1 MKAKKR
7 MLAFVP
13 ALSLTVT
20 SFAGWTSQ
28 SDNTADVKA
37 SASVSDVSS
46 VSSVSPSA
54 PLTLS
59 TDLEYV
65 GSTSALNTIRLRLDG
80 STFKEGISKSD
91 IRLDNAFKEMS
102 VKGVSYDGDT
112 VTLTL
117 KGTPVK
123 NEQVNIYE
131 PGKVVVLA
139 SGINGA
145 KDYVQ
150 VDIPVMSPYLGFVP
164 ESIKAEDGKIT
175 ADIIAYDMGDINAIT
190 KDSIT
195 VEGVKVIAA
204 EKKNYKTIA
213 VTFEADGVKTVNDFA
228 ALVNGK
234 KITVGGKES
243 EVYLPGVSLAGYL
256 DYCEQSGENLDITL
270 DLYANCGKFADKI
283 TTDMVSFGEQF
294 KDAKAQSVE
303 MNDGTAKL
311 KLSVPAN
318 GKTPENFDLYGEVK
332 LSADAFVNDWG
343 EKPAAAVSEKH
354 FYTGSSM
361 ERDISYKPSG
371 SLDAQTLIDIQKFTR
386 GLNSNFGTIV
396 YWGTTIGGGLS
407 TAWSIL
413 SNILQMTGVMESE
426 HAQVMKALK
435 KIMEK
440 IDKMQQT
447 LDQHTQMLLKIKT
460 DQQAEKL
467 RDFDKALDELRSAY
481 KLLQK
486 MITDAKTDYAMT
498 TWLKGE
504 PLPDG
509 YKLVDSDGKV
519 IADDAEIPDGYRIK
533 APNGEYVTPEKILD
547 PETASG
553 EEMIAYNEA
562 IVQKAKETNGKDYDI
577 QDAKLKECISS
588 ITNQVTTSGTGIRD
602 NPINE
607 FDYLCSLKY
616 NFDSQSYL
624 PRVMF
629 RETIFTSLTQAMGM
643 VALINNVAKYPKNV
657 VYNNL
662 NQKYHAAVKLID
674 KSVPSGHDA
683 SEIKAYPHGQEKGAV
698 ATGKYIKELKLSGV
712 KGDGNAAR
720 ALLETEGYTVI
731 DQDLNEG
738 AGGHYIYLGYK
749 TTDDYAEAV
758 KDLKIVTGEGS
769 NMSSM
774 MLGSRQY
781 KLCPYTGDEKFVN
794 ETGDLNCKAGGTWM
808 WLYYTTDASS
818 DGKAIERVFF
828 DSEIGYGNRHSANIQ
843 NVIAS
848 NGKRWDLND
857 AAGGDDIYMYQI
869 MDPETPEYISEI
881 MTAAASKEADA
892 KKKLTDKG
900 FTVINQDTNM
910 KGGGDY
916 VYVGYKTTTDPTKAI
931 TGLYIRKESKAVSLG
946 NVTNNGVTYSPVT
959 GCVNLNNNSGGKYLY
974 LYYAKDYS
982 ETAPLLKSM
991 LFNANK
997 DGSLQ
1002 KQDFNQDAGG
1012 DDIYLHT
1019 TYHSTSETQTYK
1031 LENDPEYHP
1040 YCYTLNSRVTLMY
1053 SDDYDF
1059 YNKKPI
1065 HHTFTT
1071 DERSSFVN
1079 KMSNTSLRDE
1089 LYSAGLLRDEPM
1101 FDKMKNLNLA
1111 IDVTNDWEFEETL
1124 FNYEGKLYFNAYK
1137 TPVTVINSNSNIIEN
1152 QNSYRVYRF
1161 SPDDPPEERIWD
1173 PENEYKYLTKFIS
1186 FYTYTTDYSATL
1198 PVNND
1203 YAQCLGVKYDSDTS
1217 ELCYYMDFGSDVDR
1231 SKAGFTTS
1239 SMACAAND
1247 ENAVKPYEAD
1257 NGDKYYVV
1265 RFKVSDS
1272 KGAETESQNAK
1283 FIFDYDGSKSDYI
1296 ELPKYDPKKYT
1307 VYWMNHDKTVLE
1319 TDEDLEYGTTPE
1331 YNGPTPTKEPDNNYV
1346 YIFSG
1351 WDSDVKAVTGN
1362 TFYVA
1367 QFETR
1372 QRLNYVTVEAH
1383 DVNGYDVP
1391 AALTGGGEY
1400 LYGDEAKLT
1409 APQIVGYSFVGWYE
1423 KVSDSVFSTS
1433 NTYSHTVDG
1442 PINLIAKYK
1451 PISKVNVQINGGRNY
1466 TINGEECSNTY
1477 YNQHYLGDRITVVS
1491 NEENFAFWQNDYGM
1505 VVSRSKEYTFTVT
1518 GQDKIIAVTNTVLQ
1532 TKASIVW
1539 ESAYNQIIKSVQLK
1553 EDQTTD
1559 EPDLPSYNGNKAIG
1573 WDYDCDGIY
1582 DPEKDTLEAAKQ
1594 IAFNNDNH
1602 VIVIKPIYE
1611 LNNNTYIITVNGGA
1625 VTKGEA
1631 NADGTFTQNTVVA
1644 VTADEP
1650 IAGQKF
1656 SHWRDGAYKVVSYN
1670 KSYSFYAD
1678 RNLTLYAVYVD
1689 AADTV
1694 EAVGTTEII
1703 NMYKDTENKKL
1714 IFVSLSTVPEGCKID
1729 KAGAIATDKPN
1740 VAASP
1745 DTFNVDSA
1753 TYVMGN
1759 ATDST
1764 SYRYTLTKGK
1774 VNVGDT
1780 WYVRAYL
1787 VYTDKAGNTHEIFG
1801 DIVSQTM

>member
-7 MLAFVP
+7 MLAFVL

-37 SASVSDVSS
+37 SASVSD
-46 VSSVSPSA
+46 VSPSA

-102 VKGVSYDGDT
+102 VKGVSSDGDT

-150 VDIPVMSPYLGFVP
+150 VDIPVMSPYLGFDP
-164 ESIKAEDGKIT
+164 ESIKAEGEKIT
-175 ADIIAYDMGDINAIT
+175 ADIIAYDIGNINAIT
-190 KDSIT
+190 KDNVT

-204 EKKNYKTIA
+204 EKKDYKTIA
-213 VTFEADGVKTVNDFA
+213 VTFEADGVKTVNGFA

-234 KITVGGKES
+234 RITVGGKES

-270 DLYANCGKFADKI
+270 DLYANDGKFADKI

-294 KDAKAQSVE
+294 KDAKVQSVE

-361 ERDISYKPSG
+361 ERDIAYKPSG
-371 SLDAQTLIDIQKFTR
+371 SLDAQTLIDIQKYTR
-386 GLNSNFGTIV
+386 GLDSNFGTVV
-396 YWGTTIGGGLS
+396 YWGSTIGGGLY
-407 TAWSIL
+407 TAVSII
-413 SNILQMTGVMESE
+413 SSILQMTGVMESE
-426 HAQVMKALK
+426 HAQEMKALK
-435 KIMEK
+435 QIMEK

-460 DQQAEKL
+460 DQQAAKL
-467 RDFDKALDELRSAY
+467 SDFDRALDDLRSAY
-481 KLLQK
+481 KLLHT
-486 MITDAKTDYAMT
+486 MITDAKTDYFMT

-519 IADDAEIPDGYRIK
+519 IADDADIPDEYHIK
-533 APNGEYVTPEKILD
+533 APNGEYVTPVKILD
-547 PETASG
+547 PETASE

-562 IVQKAKETNGKDYDI
+562 IVQLAKDTNGNDYTV
-577 QDAKLKECISS
+577 QEQKLKDRISS
-588 ITNQVTTSGTGIRD
+588 ITSQVKTSGTGIRD

-607 FDYLCSLKY
+607 YDYLCSLKY

-629 RETIFTSLTQAMGM
+629 RETIVTSLTQAMGM
-643 VALINNVAKYPKNV
+643 IALIENIAKNPKNA

-662 NQKYHAAVKLID
+662 NQQYHAAVKLID

-683 SEIKAYPHGQEKGAV
+683 SEIKAYPHGQETGAV
-698 ATGKYIKELKLSGV
+698 ATGKYIKEIKLSGF
-712 KGDGNAAR
+712 KDNSATAK
-720 ALLETEGYTVI
+720 ALLENEGFTVI
-731 DQDLNEG
+731 DQDLNKY
-738 AGGHYIYLGYK
+738 AGGLYIYLGYK
-749 TTDDYAEAV
+749 TTNNYDEAV
-758 KDLKIVTGEGS
+758 KDLKIVTGKGN
-769 NMSSM
+769 NMSSIT
-774 MLGSRQY
+774 LGSRQY
-781 KLCPYTGDEKFVN
+781 NIFPYTGVEKFVN
-794 ETGDLNCKAGGTWM
+794 ETGALNCDAGGTWM
-808 WLYYTTDASS
+808 WLYYTTNASS

-828 DSEIGYGNRHSANIQ
+828 DSKSGNRNSANIQ
-843 NVIAS
+843 NVTDS
-848 NGKRWDLND
+848 SGKVWDLNED
-857 AAGGDDIYMYQI
+857 AGGDDIFMYQI
-869 MDPETPEYISEI
+869 MDPETPQYISEI

-892 KKKLTDKG
+892 KKKLTNKG
-900 FTVINQDTNM
+900 FTVIDQDTN
-910 KGGGDY
+910 KSGGGDY

-946 NVTNNGVTYSPVT
+946 NVTNGGVTYSPVT

-991 LFNANK
+991 WFNAKK

-1071 DERSSFVN
+1071 DERNSFVN
-1079 KMSNTSLRDE
+1079 KMTNTSLRDE

-1111 IDVTNDWEFEETL
+1111 IDVTLDWELASFTL
-1124 FNYEGKLYFNAYK
+1124 NYEGTIYYQPLK
-1137 TPVTVINSNSNIIEN
+1137 TPVTVINSNSSIIEN
-1152 QNSYRVYRF
+1152 QNSYRALTY
-1161 SPDDPPEERIWD
+1161 SPNDFPDRPILD
-1173 PENEYKYLTKFIS
+1173 SDYKYLTKFIS

-1203 YAQCLGVKYDSDTS
+1203 YAQCLGVGYDSDTS
-1217 ELCYYMDFGSDVDR
+1217 ELCYYMDIGSGVDR

-1239 SMACAAND
+1239 SMAYAANN
-1247 ENAVKPYEAD
+1247 ENAVKSYKAD
-1257 NGDKYYVV
+1257 NGDDYYVV

-1307 VYWMNHDKTVLE
+1307 VNWMNHDNTVLE

-1351 WDSDVKAVTGN
+1351 WNSDVKAVTEN
-1362 TFYVA
+1362 TSYIA
-1367 QFETR
+1367 TFETR

-1391 AALTGGGEY
+1391 ADLKGGGAYEY
-1400 LYGDEAKLT
+1400 GKTATLT

-1451 PISKVNVQINGGRNY
+1451 PISKVNIQINGGRNY
-1466 TINGEECSNTY
+1466 TINGDECSNTY

-1505 VVSRSKEYTFTVT
+1505 IVSRSKEYTFTVT
-1518 GQDKIIAVTNTVLQ
+1518 GTDKIIAVTNTVLQ

-1559 EPDLPSYNGNKAIG
+1559 EPNLPSINGGKAIG

-1594 IAFNNDNH
+1594 SAFNNDNH

-1611 LNNNTYIITVNGGA
+1611 LNNNTYMITVNGGTI
-1625 VTKGEA
+1625 TKGTP
-1631 NADGTFTQNTVVA
+1631 NDDGTFTLNTTVA

-1650 IAGQKF
+1650 VAGQKF

-1670 KSYSFYAD
+1670 KTYSFFAD

-1689 AADTV
+1689 ASETV
-1694 EAVGTTEII
+1694 DAVGTTEII
-1703 NMYKDTENKKL
+1703 NMYKDTENQRL
-1714 IFVSLSTVPEGCKID
+1714 FFVSLSTVPQGCRID
-1729 KAGAIATDKPN
+1729 KAGVIATNDAR
-1740 VAASP
+1740 VAANP
-1745 DTFNVDSA
+1745 DTFSVESS
-1753 TYVMGN
+1753 TYVRGD
-1759 ATDST
+1759 ATDSYSHRFT
-1764 SYRYTLTKGK
+1764 WYKTK
-1774 VNVGDT
+1774 VNTGDT

-1787 VYTDKAGNTHEIFG
+1787 VYTDKDGNTHEILG

>member
-7 MLAFVP
+7 MLAFVL

-37 SASVSDVSS
+37 SASVSD
-46 VSSVSPSA
+46 VSPSA

-102 VKGVSYDGDT
+102 VKGVSSDGDT

-150 VDIPVMSPYLGFVP
+150 VDIPVMSPYLGFDP
-164 ESIKAEDGKIT
+164 ESIKAEGEKIT
-175 ADIIAYDMGDINAIT
+175 ADIIAYDIGNINAIT
-190 KDSIT
+190 KDNVT

-204 EKKNYKTIA
+204 EKKDYKTIA
-213 VTFEADGVKTVNDFA
+213 VTFEADGVKTVNGFA

-234 KITVGGKES
+234 RITVGGKES

-270 DLYANCGKFADKI
+270 DLYANDGKFADKI

-294 KDAKAQSVE
+294 KDAKVQSVE

-361 ERDISYKPSG
+361 ERDIAYKPSG
-371 SLDAQTLIDIQKFTR
+371 SLDAQTLIDIQKYTR
-386 GLNSNFGTIV
+386 GLDSNFGTVV
-396 YWGTTIGGGLS
+396 YWGSTIGGGLY
-407 TAWSIL
+407 TAVSII
-413 SNILQMTGVMESE
+413 SSILQMTGVMESE
-426 HAQVMKALK
+426 HAQEMKALK
-435 KIMEK
+435 QIMEK

-460 DQQAEKL
+460 DQQAAKL
-467 RDFDKALDELRSAY
+467 SDFDRALDDLRSAY
-481 KLLQK
+481 KLLHT
-486 MITDAKTDYAMT
+486 MITDAKTDYFMT

-519 IADDAEIPDGYRIK
+519 IADDADIPDEYHIK
-533 APNGEYVTPEKILD
+533 APNGEYVTPVKILD

-553 EEMIAYNEA
+553 EEMIAYNKA
-562 IVQKAKETNGKDYDI
+562 IVQLAKDTNENDYNV
-577 QDAKLKECISS
+577 QEQKLKECISS
-588 ITNQVTTSGTGIRD
+588 ITNQVKTSGTGIRD

-629 RETIFTSLTQAMGM
+629 RETIVTSLTQAMGM
-643 VALINNVAKYPKNV
+643 IALIDNVAENPNRA
-657 VYNNL
+657 VYKNL
-662 NQKYHAAVKLID
+662 NQQYHAAVKLID
-674 KSVPSGHDA
+674 KSIPSGHDA
-683 SEIKAYPHGQEKGAV
+683 SEIKAYPHGSETGVV
-698 ATGKYIKELKLSGV
+698 ATAK
-712 KGDGNAAR
+712 
-720 ALLETEGYTVI
+720 ALLKNEGFTVI
-731 DQDLNEG
+731 DQDLNED

-749 TTDDYAEAV
+749 TTDNYAEAV
-758 KDLKIVTGEGS
+758 KDLKIVTGKGN

-774 MLGSRQY
+774 TLGSRQY
-781 KLCPYTGDEKFVN
+781 KLCPYTGDDVFTED

-828 DSEIGYGNRHSANIQ
+828 DSKSGNRNSANIQ
-843 NVIAS
+843 NVTDS
-848 NGKRWDLND
+848 SGKVWDLNED
-857 AAGGDDIYMYQI
+857 AGGDDIFMYQI
-869 MDPETPEYISEI
+869 MDPETPQYISEI

-892 KKKLTDKG
+892 KKKLTNKG
-900 FTVINQDTNM
+900 FTVIDQDTN
-910 KGGGDY
+910 KSGGGDY

-946 NVTNNGVTYSPVT
+946 NVTNGGVTYSPVT

-991 LFNANK
+991 WFNAKK

-1071 DERSSFVN
+1071 DERNSFVN
-1079 KMSNTSLRDE
+1079 KMTNTSLRDE

-1111 IDVTNDWEFEETL
+1111 IDVTPDWKSVSNT
-1124 FNYEGKLYFNAYK
+1124 FNYEGKTYFDAYK
-1137 TPVTVINSNSNIIEN
+1137 TTVTVINSNSSIIEN
-1152 QNSYRVYRF
+1152 QNSYRALDYSPYDLPDGPTLDSYYYYR
-1161 SPDDPPEERIWD
+1161 
-1173 PENEYKYLTKFIS
+1173 YLTKFIS

-1203 YAQCLGVKYDSDTS
+1203 YAQCLGVKYDSNTS
-1217 ELCYYMDFGSDVDR
+1217 ELCYYMDIGSDVDR

-1239 SMACAAND
+1239 SMACAADND
-1247 ENAVKPYEAD
+1247 DAVKSYKAD
-1257 NGDKYYVV
+1257 NGDDYFVV

-1283 FIFDYDGSKSDYI
+1283 FIFDYDGSQSDYI

-1351 WDSDVKAVTGN
+1351 WDSDVKAVTEN
-1362 TFYVA
+1362 AFYIA
-1367 QFETR
+1367 TFETR

-1383 DVNGYDVP
+1383 DVNGYDVR
-1391 AALTGGGEY
+1391 ADLTGGGVYEY
-1400 LYGDEAKLT
+1400 GKTATLT

-1451 PISKVNVQINGGRNY
+1451 PIAQVKVEINGGAGGF
-1466 TINGEECSNTY
+1466 TINGKNYSNTKVQEY
-1477 YNQHYLGDRITVVS
+1477 MLGTRITVVS
-1491 NEENFAFWQNDYGM
+1491 NDPNFSFWRNSYGM

-1518 GQDKIIAVTNTVLQ
+1518 GTDIIQVVSNNVMEDNVT
-1532 TKASIVW
+1532 IVF
-1539 ESAYNQIIKSVQLK
+1539 ESAYNQIIAS
-1553 EDQTTD
+1553 DQIDRSETID
-1559 EPDLPSYNGNKAIG
+1559 EPTLPPYNGNTALG
-1573 WDYDCDGIY
+1573 WDYNCDGVY
-1582 DPEKDTLEAAKQ
+1582 DDNDTLEAAVEL
-1594 IAFNNDNH
+1594 AFANDAHAIVIRPVYKLNDN
-1602 VIVIKPIYE
+1602 
-1611 LNNNTYIITVNGGA
+1611 TYYITVNGGA
-1625 VTKGEA
+1625 VTKGTP
-1631 NADGTFTQNTVVA
+1631 NDDGTFTQNTVIS

-1650 IAGQKF
+1650 VTGQKF
-1656 SHWRDGAYKVVSYN
+1656 SHWRDGAYTVVSYN
-1670 KSYSFYAD
+1670 KTYSFFAD

-1689 AADTV
+1689 EDEQV
-1694 EAVGTTEII
+1694 DAVGTTEII
-1703 NMYKDTENKKL
+1703 DMSKDTENNKL

-1729 KAGAIATDKPN
+1729 KAGVIATNDAN

-1745 DTFNVDSA
+1745 DTFNVER
-1753 TYVMGN
+1753 
-1759 ATDST
+1759 ST
-1764 SYRYTLTKGK
+1764 FVRGDAWNGTEYRFTWTKSK
-1774 VNVGDT
+1774 VYAGET

-1787 VYTDKAGNTHEIFG
+1787 VYTDKDGNTHEMFG

>member
-7 MLAFVP
+7 MLAFVL

-46 VSSVSPSA
+46 VSSVSLSA

-102 VKGVSYDGDT
+102 VKGVSSDGDT

-150 VDIPVMSPYLGFVP
+150 VDIPVMSPYLGFDP
-164 ESIKAEDGKIT
+164 ESIKAEGEKIT
-175 ADIIAYDMGDINAIT
+175 ADIIAYDIGDINAIT
-190 KDSIT
+190 KDNVT

-204 EKKNYKTIA
+204 EKKNYKTVA

-234 KITVGGKES
+234 KITVNGKES

-256 DYCEQSGENLDITL
+256 DYCEQNGENLDITL

-294 KDAKAQSVE
+294 KDAKAQSIE

-361 ERDISYKPSG
+361 ERDIAYKPSG
-371 SLDAQTLIDIQKFTR
+371 TLDAQTLLDIQKYTR
-386 GLNSNFGTIV
+386 GLDTNFGTV
-396 YWGTTIGGGLS
+396 LYWGSTIGGGLS
-407 TAWSIL
+407 TAYSII
-413 SNILQMTGVMESE
+413 SSILQMTGVIESE

-435 KIMEK
+435 QIMEK

-460 DQQAEKL
+460 DQQAAKL
-467 RDFDKALDELRSAY
+467 SSFDSALDELRSAY
-481 KLLQK
+481 ELLHT
-486 MITDAKTDYAMT
+486 MITDAKKSYSMT

-504 PLPDG
+504 PLPNG

-553 EEMIAYNEA
+553 EEMIAYNKA
-562 IVQKAKETNGKDYDI
+562 IVQLAKDTNGYNYI
-577 QDAKLKECISS
+577 FQEQKLKECISA
-588 ITNQVTTSGTGIRD
+588 ITNQITTSGTGIRD

-643 VALINNVAKYPKNV
+643 IALVDNVAEFPDSA
-657 VYNNL
+657 VYKNL

-674 KSVPSGHDA
+674 KSIPSGHDA
-683 SEIKAYPHGQEKGAV
+683 SEIKAYPHGQETGAV

-712 KGDGNAAR
+712 KGDGDAAK

-731 DQDLNEG
+731 DQDLNED

-749 TTDDYAEAV
+749 TTDDYAEAI
-758 KDLKIVTGEGS
+758 KDLKIVTGKGN

-774 MLGSRQY
+774 TLGSRQY
-781 KLCPYTGDEKFVN
+781 KLCPYSGDDAFTQD

-828 DSEIGYGNRHSANIQ
+828 DSKSGNRNSANIK
-843 NVIAS
+843 NVTDS
-848 NGKRWDLND
+848 NGKIWDLND

-900 FTVINQDTNM
+900 FTVINQDTN
-910 KGGGDY
+910 KSAGGDY

-946 NVTNNGVTYSPVT
+946 NVTNGGVTYSPVT

-991 LFNANK
+991 WFNAK
-997 DGSLQ
+997 EDGSLQ
-1002 KQDFNQDAGG
+1002 EQDFNQDAGG

-1019 TYHSTSETQTYK
+1019 TYHSTSEIRTNK

-1059 YNKKPI
+1059 YNKKAI

-1071 DERSSFVN
+1071 DERNSFVN
-1079 KMSNTSLRDE
+1079 KMTNTSLRDE

-1111 IDVTNDWEFEETL
+1111 IDVTPDWKFEANI
-1124 FNYEGKLYFNAYK
+1124 FNYEGKTYYHAFK
-1137 TPVTVINSNSNIIEN
+1137 TPVTVINCNSSIIEN
-1152 QNSYRVYRF
+1152 QNGYRALTYSPNDLPVGPILDSY
-1161 SPDDPPEERIWD
+1161 
-1173 PENEYKYLTKFIS
+1173 YKYLTKFIS

-1203 YAQCLGVKYDSDTS
+1203 YAQCLGVGYDSDTS
-1217 ELCYYMDFGSDVDR
+1217 ELCYYMDIGSDVDR

-1239 SMACAAND
+1239 SMACAADNED
-1247 ENAVKPYEAD
+1247 AVKSYKAD
-1257 NGDKYYVV
+1257 NGDDYFVV

-1307 VYWMNHDKTVLE
+1307 VSWMNHDKTVLE

-1346 YIFSG
+1346 YFFSG

-1367 QFETR
+1367 QFEAH

-1391 AALTGGGEY
+1391 ADLTGGGEY
-1400 LYGDEAKLT
+1400 EYGDEAKLT

-1423 KVSDSVFSTS
+1423 KVSDSLLSTS

-1451 PISKVNVQINGGRNY
+1451 PMAKVNVQINGGRNY
-1466 TINGEECSNTY
+1466 TINGDECSNTY

-1518 GQDKIIAVTNTVLQ
+1518 GTDKIIAVTNTVLQ
-1532 TKASIVW
+1532 TKASIVY

-1594 IAFNNDNH
+1594 SAFNNDNH

-1611 LNNNTYIITVNGGA
+1611 LNNNTYMITVNGGA
-1625 VTKGEA
+1625 ITSGEA
-1631 NADGTFTQNTVVA
+1631 NTDGTFTQNTVVA

-1670 KSYSFYAD
+1670 KTYSFYAD

-1689 AADTV
+1689 EDEQV
-1694 EAVGTTEII
+1694 DAVGTTEII

-1714 IFVSLSTVPEGCKID
+1714 TFVSLSTVPQGCKID
-1729 KAGAIATDKPN
+1729 KAGVIATNDAS
-1740 VAASP
+1740 VAANP
-1745 DTFNVDSA
+1745 DTFNVDSS
-1753 TYVMGN
+1753 TFVRGD
-1759 ATDST
+1759 ATDS
-1764 SYRYTLTKGK
+1764 SSHRYTWNKTK

-1787 VYTDKAGNTHEIFG
+1787 VYTDKDGNTHEILG

>member
-7 MLAFVP
+7 MLAFVL

-102 VKGVSYDGDT
+102 VKGVSSDGDT

-150 VDIPVMSPYLGFVP
+150 VDIPVMSPYLGFDP

-190 KDSIT
+190 KDNVT

-204 EKKNYKTIA
+204 EKKDYKTIA
-213 VTFEADGVKTVNDFA
+213 VTFEADGVKTVNGFA

-256 DYCEQSGENLDITL
+256 DYCEQNGENLDITL
-270 DLYANCGKFADKI
+270 DLYANCGKFADKL

-294 KDAKAQSVE
+294 KDAKAKSVE

-343 EKPAAAVSEKH
+343 EKPVAAVSEKH

-361 ERDISYKPSG
+361 DRDIAYKPTG
-371 SLDAQTLIDIQKFTR
+371 SLDAQTLLDIQKYTR
-386 GLNSNFGTIV
+386 GLNTSFGTIV
-396 YWGTTIGGGLS
+396 YWGTTIGGGIS
-407 TAWSIL
+407 TAYSII
-413 SNILQMTGVMESE
+413 SSILQMTGVIESE

-435 KIMEK
+435 QIMEK

-460 DQQAEKL
+460 DQQAAKL
-467 RDFDKALDELRSAY
+467 SDIDRALDELRSAY

-486 MITDAKTDYAMT
+486 MITDAKTDYFMT

-519 IADDAEIPDGYRIK
+519 IADDADIPDGYRIK

-562 IVQKAKETNGKDYDI
+562 IVQLAKDTNVNDYNV
-577 QDAKLKECISS
+577 QEQKLKECISS

-629 RETIFTSLTQAMGM
+629 RETIVTSLTQSMGM
-643 VALINNVAKYPKNV
+643 IALIENIAKNPKNA
-657 VYNNL
+657 VYNTL

-674 KSVPSGHDA
+674 KSIPSGHDA
-683 SEIKAYPHGQEKGAV
+683 SEIKAYPHGSETGAV
-698 ATGKYIKELKLSGV
+698 ATGKYIKEIKLSGV
-712 KGDGNAAR
+712 KGDGNAAK
-720 ALLETEGYTVI
+720 ALLENEGYTVI
-731 DQDLNEG
+731 DQDLNED

-749 TTDDYAEAV
+749 TTDNYAEAV
-758 KDLKIVTGEGS
+758 KDLKIVTGKGY
-769 NMSSM
+769 NMSSITI
-774 MLGSRQY
+774 GSRQY
-781 KLCPYTGDEKFVN
+781 KLCPYTGDDVFTED

-828 DSEIGYGNRHSANIQ
+828 DSKSGNRNSANIQ
-843 NVIAS
+843 NVTDKD
-848 NGKRWDLND
+848 GKVWDLND
-857 AAGGDDIYMYQI
+857 AAGGDDIFMYQI

-900 FTVINQDTNM
+900 FTVINQDTN
-910 KGGGDY
+910 KSGGGDY

-991 LFNANK
+991 WFNAKK

-1002 KQDFNQDAGG
+1002 EQDFNQDAGG
-1012 DDIYLHT
+1012 DDIYLHF
-1019 TYHSTSETQTYK
+1019 TYHSTSEIRTYK
-1031 LENDPEYHP
+1031 LENDSEYHP

-1071 DERSSFVN
+1071 DERNSFVN
-1079 KMSNTSLRDE
+1079 KMTNTSLRDE

-1101 FDKMKNLNLA
+1101 FDKMKTLNLA
-1111 IDVTNDWEFEETL
+1111 IDVNTSF
-1124 FNYEGKLYFNAYK
+1124 KKYK
-1137 TPVTVINSNSNIIEN
+1137 KYQVHNIYYWTYRIYDVTVINNLNNIIEIQKGEAYN
-1152 QNSYRVYRF
+1152 
-1161 SPDDPPEERIWD
+1161 DDDYYDDYGSFNGGDSSKCE
-1173 PENEYKYLTKFIS
+1173 KFTKFLS

-1239 SMACAAND
+1239 SMACAADNED
-1247 ENAVKPYEAD
+1247 AVKLYEAD

-1391 AALTGGGEY
+1391 ADLTGGGEY
-1400 LYGDEAKLT
+1400 EYGKTATLT

-1451 PISKVNVQINGGRNY
+1451 PISKVNIQINGGRNY
-1466 TINGEECSNTY
+1466 TINGDECSNTY

-1532 TKASIVW
+1532 TKASIVY

-1594 IAFNNDNH
+1594 SAFNNDNH

-1611 LNNNTYIITVNGGA
+1611 LNNNTYMITVNGGA
-1625 VTKGEA
+1625 ITSGEA
-1631 NADGTFTQNTVVA
+1631 NTDGTFTQNTTVA

-1670 KSYSFYAD
+1670 KTYSFFAD

-1689 AADTV
+1689 SSETV
-1694 EAVGTTEII
+1694 DAVGTTEII
-1703 NMYKDTENKKL
+1703 NMYKDTENQRL
-1714 IFVSLSTVPEGCKID
+1714 FFVSLSTVPQGCRID
-1729 KAGAIATDKPN
+1729 KAGVIATNDAR
-1740 VAASP
+1740 VAANP
-1745 DTFNVDSA
+1745 DTFSVESS
-1753 TYVMGN
+1753 TYVRGD
-1759 ATDST
+1759 ATDSYSHRFT
-1764 SYRYTLTKGK
+1764 WYKTK
-1774 VNVGDT
+1774 VNTGDT

-1787 VYTDKAGNTHEIFG
+1787 VYTDKDGNTHEILG

>member
-7 MLAFVP
+7 MLAFVL

-37 SASVSDVSS
+37 SASVSD
-46 VSSVSPSA
+46 VSPSA

-102 VKGVSYDGDT
+102 VKGVSSDGDT

-150 VDIPVMSPYLGFVP
+150 VDIPVMSPYLGFDP
-164 ESIKAEDGKIT
+164 ESIKAEGEKIT
-175 ADIIAYDMGDINAIT
+175 ADIIAYDIGNINAIT
-190 KDSIT
+190 KDNVT

-204 EKKNYKTIA
+204 EKKDYKTIA
-213 VTFEADGVKTVNDFA
+213 VTFEADGVKTVNGFA

-270 DLYANCGKFADKI
+270 DLYANDGKFADKI

-294 KDAKAQSVE
+294 KDAKVQSVE

-361 ERDISYKPSG
+361 ERDIAYKPSG
-371 SLDAQTLIDIQKFTR
+371 SLDAQTLIDIQKYTR
-386 GLNSNFGTIV
+386 GLDSNFGTVV
-396 YWGTTIGGGLS
+396 YWGSTIGGGLY
-407 TAWSIL
+407 TAVSII
-413 SNILQMTGVMESE
+413 SSILQMTGVMESE
-426 HAQVMKALK
+426 HAQEMKALK
-435 KIMEK
+435 QIMEK

-460 DQQAEKL
+460 DQQAAKL
-467 RDFDKALDELRSAY
+467 SDFDRALDDLRSAY
-481 KLLQK
+481 KLLHT
-486 MITDAKTDYAMT
+486 MITDAKADYFMT

-519 IADDAEIPDGYRIK
+519 IADDADIPDEYHIK
-533 APNGEYVTPEKILD
+533 APNGEYVTPVKILD

-553 EEMIAYNEA
+553 EEMIAYNKA
-562 IVQKAKETNGKDYDI
+562 IVQLAKDTNENDYNV
-577 QDAKLKECISS
+577 QEQKLKECISS
-588 ITNQVTTSGTGIRD
+588 ITNQVKTSGTGIRD

-629 RETIFTSLTQAMGM
+629 RETIVTSLTQAMGM
-643 VALINNVAKYPKNV
+643 IALIDNVAENPNRA
-657 VYNNL
+657 VYKNL
-662 NQKYHAAVKLID
+662 NQQYHAAVKLID
-674 KSVPSGHDA
+674 KSIPSGHDA
-683 SEIKAYPHGQEKGAV
+683 SEIKAYPHGSETGVV
-698 ATGKYIKELKLSGV
+698 ATAK
-712 KGDGNAAR
+712 
-720 ALLETEGYTVI
+720 ALLKNEGFTVI
-731 DQDLNEG
+731 DQDLNED

-749 TTDDYAEAV
+749 TTDNYAEAV
-758 KDLKIVTGEGS
+758 KDLKIVTGKGN

-774 MLGSRQY
+774 TLGSRQY
-781 KLCPYTGDEKFVN
+781 KLCPYTGDDVFTED

-828 DSEIGYGNRHSANIQ
+828 DSKSGNRNSANIQ
-843 NVIAS
+843 NVTDS
-848 NGKRWDLND
+848 SGKVWDLNED
-857 AAGGDDIYMYQI
+857 AGGDDIFMYQI
-869 MDPETPEYISEI
+869 MDPETPQYISEI

-892 KKKLTDKG
+892 KKKLTNKG
-900 FTVINQDTNM
+900 FTVIDQDTN
-910 KGGGDY
+910 KSGGGDY

-946 NVTNNGVTYSPVT
+946 NVTNGGVTYSPVT

-991 LFNANK
+991 WFNAKK

-1071 DERSSFVN
+1071 DERNSFVN
-1079 KMSNTSLRDE
+1079 KMTNTSLRDE

-1111 IDVTNDWEFEETL
+1111 IDVTLDWELASFTL
-1124 FNYEGKLYFNAYK
+1124 NYEGTIYYQPLK
-1137 TPVTVINSNSNIIEN
+1137 TPVTVINSNSSIIEN
-1152 QNSYRVYRF
+1152 QNSYRALTY
-1161 SPDDPPEERIWD
+1161 SPNDFPDRPILD
-1173 PENEYKYLTKFIS
+1173 SDYKYLTKFIS

-1203 YAQCLGVKYDSDTS
+1203 YAQCLGVGYDSDTS
-1217 ELCYYMDFGSDVDR
+1217 ELCYYMDIGSGVDR

-1239 SMACAAND
+1239 SMAYAANN
-1247 ENAVKPYEAD
+1247 ENAVKSYKAD
-1257 NGDKYYVV
+1257 NGDDYYVV

-1307 VYWMNHDKTVLE
+1307 VNWMNHDNTVLE

-1351 WDSDVKAVTGN
+1351 WNSDVKAVTEN
-1362 TFYVA
+1362 TSYIA
-1367 QFETR
+1367 TFETR

-1391 AALTGGGEY
+1391 ADLKGGGAYEY
-1400 LYGDEAKLT
+1400 GKTATLT

-1451 PISKVNVQINGGRNY
+1451 PISKVNIQINGGRNY
-1466 TINGEECSNTY
+1466 TINGDECSNTY

-1505 VVSRSKEYTFTVT
+1505 IVSRSKEYTFTVT
-1518 GQDKIIAVTNTVLQ
+1518 GTDKIIAVTNTVLQ

-1559 EPDLPSYNGNKAIG
+1559 EPNLPSINGGKAIG

-1594 IAFNNDNH
+1594 SAFNNDNH

-1611 LNNNTYIITVNGGA
+1611 LNNNTYMITVNGGTI
-1625 VTKGEA
+1625 TKGTP
-1631 NADGTFTQNTVVA
+1631 NDDGTFTLNTTVA

-1650 IAGQKF
+1650 VAGQKF

-1670 KSYSFYAD
+1670 KTYSFFAD

-1689 AADTV
+1689 ASETV
-1694 EAVGTTEII
+1694 DAVGTTEII
-1703 NMYKDTENKKL
+1703 NMYKDTENQRL
-1714 IFVSLSTVPEGCKID
+1714 FFVSLSTVPQGCRID
-1729 KAGAIATDKPN
+1729 KAGVIATNDAR
-1740 VAASP
+1740 VAANP
-1745 DTFNVDSA
+1745 DTFSVESS
-1753 TYVMGN
+1753 TYVRGD
-1759 ATDST
+1759 ATDSYSHRFT
-1764 SYRYTLTKGK
+1764 WYKTK
-1774 VNVGDT
+1774 VNTGDT

-1787 VYTDKAGNTHEIFG
+1787 VYTDKDGNTHEILG